1 MAVMTTIGTAIAGA
15 VGATVTGAAA
25 TAIGV
30 GATAAVVGGTAAAAY
45 GIGKS
50 KGKQSAARSM
60 LLSGGSSDTAS
71 TDSVGDTS
79 RKRTQ
84 ALYSNDSEGV
94 LGNATVGRR
103 QLLAT

>member
-1 MAVMTTIGTAIAGA
+1 MTTIGTAIAGA
-15 VGATVTGAAA
+15 VGATVSGAAA

-50 KGKQSAARSM
+50 IGKQSAARSM
-60 LLSGGSSDTAS
+60 LLSGGSSDTAT
-71 TDSVGDTS
+71 TDSEGN
-79 RKRTQ
+79 KNARTRSQ
-84 ALYSNDSEGV
+84 ALYMDNGSQGV
-94 LGNATVGRR
+94 LGNASVGRR